1 MKPLTPAQTCVLTSL
16 PTSQTLTVPIGYG
29 TLEVYNA
36 AADTVFLKWAA
47 SVAVPTSTWA
57 DGVIAVQPETTQSF
71 GMPPGA
77 TSLSYI
83 AQTLG
88 GALVISVGEGF

>member
-1 MKPLTPAQTCVLTSL
+1 MKPLTPAKTCVLTS
-16 PTSQTLTVPIGYG
+16 TTSSQTVTMPAGYS

-47 SVAVPTSTWA
+47 TVAVPGTSFA

-88 GALVISVGEGF
+88 GTLVITVGEGF